1 MSEGDRDRAAQVLG
15 GRVGDHDG
23 HNSRVHLQGGLH
35 PISIESRELFEGLI
49 RGGGQVLV
57 AQQRNKSEAWLR
69 KKSEIPLRLI
79 QKEKRGGRGGKGE
92 EEERSLPG

>member
-1 MSEGDRDRAAQVLG
+1 MSEGDCDRAAQILG

-35 PISIESRELFEGLI
+35 PISIRSHELFEELVK
-49 RGGGQVLV
+49 GGAQVLV
-57 AQQRNKSEAWLR
+57 AQQRSKSEAWLR
-69 KKSEIPLRLI
+69 KSEISSRLI
-79 QKEKRGGRGGKGE
+79 QKEEEAE